1 MNRQS
6 FMNHFNSFDRSLFLN
21 EPLKNMANW
30 DIPLPIGYGQT
41 TSQPSLVAQMIIELD
56 PEPNSRILEI
66 GTGLG
71 YLTALLTPFCR
82 WIYTME
88 RVPEL
93 LESAQRRLA
102 KLGYQNIT
110 YRLGNGHYGWA
121 EEAPFDRIIVSA
133 AAAEV
138 PQALLEQ
145 LSSNG
150 RMVVP
155 VGPPKM
161 QDLLLITKD
170 GSDHIKQQIITKVS
184 FVELVNDEITL

>member
-1 MNRQS
+1 M
-6 FMNHFNSFDRSLFLN
+6 
-21 EPLKNMANW
+21 
-30 DIPLPIGYGQT
+30 PIGYGQT

-71 YLTALLTPFCR
+71 YLTALLTPFRR

-88 RVPEL
+88 RIPEL

-110 YRLGNGHYGWA
+110 YRLGNGHNGWA

-150 RMVVP
+150 RMVIP

-170 GSDHIKQQIITKVS
+170 GSDHIKRQIITKVS